1 MGVGAD
7 GAYAQWESG
16 GCVGGESV
24 FGDMASPIWEQF
36 VVLGLVLLGFLVVM
50 YAGYKLVTR

>member
-16 GCVGGESV
+16 GCLGGESV
-24 FGDMASPIWEQF
+24 FGDMASPIGEQL
-36 VVLGLVLLGFLVVM
+36 VVLGMILLGFLVLM
-50 YAGYKLVTR
+50 YAGYKVVTR